1 MKMRRNLWDEQMMIV
16 KQEMISGRS
25 VVFRVPVASLS
36 MKAAVSAS
44 HMQNEYFDQHNSRP
58 SF

>member
-1 MKMRRNLWDEQMMIV
+1 MMIV
-16 KQEMISGRS
+16 KQEISGRS

>member
-1 MKMRRNLWDEQMMIV
+1 LWDEQMMIV